1 MGKLPQSFF
10 LVEVGPP
17 NNNCAA
23 FVGRFN
29 DYVFAFFRLF
39 SKSVVSLVFASAV
52 LVLFNSFTTEPGYA
66 TNCKFVSISCSFV
79 IILVV
84 VCISYLFSVESHLH
98 INTSLH
104 LNICLFGSEIKRAF
118 MLWRKTCGS

>member
-1 MGKLPQSFF
+1 MIPT
-10 LVEVGPP
+10 
-17 NNNCAA
+17 
-23 FVGRFN
+23 R
-29 DYVFAFFRLF
+29 
-39 SKSVVSLVFASAV
+39 SVVSLVFASAV
-52 LVLFNSFTTEPGYA
+52 LVLFKSFTTEFGYA

-79 IILVV
+79 VIFVN

-118 MLWRKTCGS
+118 MLWRKTCSI

>member
-1 MGKLPQSFF
+1 MPQSFF

-29 DYVFAFFRLF
+29 DYVFAFFRI
-39 SKSVVSLVFASAV
+39 FASAV
-52 LVLFNSFTTEPGYA
+52 LVLFKSFTTEPGYA
-66 TNCKFVSISCSFV
+66 TTCKFVSISCSFV